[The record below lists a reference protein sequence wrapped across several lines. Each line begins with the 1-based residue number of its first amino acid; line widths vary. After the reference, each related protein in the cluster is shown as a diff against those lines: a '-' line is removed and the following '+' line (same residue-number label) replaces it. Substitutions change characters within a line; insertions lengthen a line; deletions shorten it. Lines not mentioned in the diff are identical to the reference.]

1 MTNEQEWLTY
11 LEAAERFGVS
21 ERTLNR
27 MVKAGVV
34 TTARRRWTRPSVF
47 LNAADITA
55 ALEGVEA

>member
-47 LNAADITA
+47 LNAADVSNALNRATA
-55 ALEGVEA
+55 